1 MMPPP
6 HHERHLRLRN
16 TEHGWS
22 GGASGFIG
30 QACLPGFQR
39 ASGSFPKARE
49 RSRKSAFW
57 SRVSGRECPDRD
69 SNRRTVGQGFHKG
82 QERPFGQVNGR
93 NAPCRKG
100 DATGESGAVS
110 PLAKRV
116 GDAGADVRSASDAV
130 LQTHGLPLTKNRL
143 YVVGIWGCDLPVI
156 ARYAST
162 DLTLERRS

>member
-1 MMPPP
+1 MTNATRTRATP
-6 HHERHLRLRN
+6 
-16 TEHGWS
+16 GA
-22 GGASGFIG
+22 GGQGAFSLSCGRRACRDSKG
-30 QACLPGFQR
+30 QTDL
-39 ASGSFPKARE
+39 RE
-49 RSRKSAFW
+49 RGSARGNPSF
-57 SRVSGRECPDRD
+57 GRGCRGAKCPDRN

-82 QERPFGQVNGR
+82 QARPLGQWSTER

-116 GDAGADVRSASDAV
+116 GDAGVDMRSVSGAV

-143 YVVGIWGCDLPVI
+143 YVVGIWGCNLPVI